1 MNIKLFVFLAALLSA
16 AAFAGPGHDH
26 GEAAAPQATGP
37 AAPKFSTHSDLFE
50 VVGIVDG
57 PHLNVY
63 VDRFSDNAPVVDAKV
78 EIESGKVKLIGKFLK
93 DDGVYEFEAEAFKAN
108 GIYPMVVTVSDRKDT
123 DILATELAVGQSAA
137 AHHDGFLHT
146 IETWLA
152 SPRLMT
158 GIVGLIAGGIVT
170 PWWFM
175 RRRNLKKGGV

>member
-1 MNIKLFVFLAALLSA
+1 MKIRVFFAFTAFLSA
-16 AAFAGPGHDH
+16 AALAGPGHDH
-26 GEAAAPQATGP
+26 GEAAAPQASGP

-63 VDRFSDNAPVVDAKV
+63 VDRFADNAPVAAAKV

-93 DDGVYEFEAEAFKAN
+93 DEGSYEFDAASFKTN
-108 GIYPMVVTVSDRKDT
+108 GNYPLMVTVNDGKDT
-123 DILATELAVGQSAA
+123 DILATELAVGQTNSV
-137 AHHDGFLHT
+137 HKEGLMHT
-146 IETWLA
+146 VETWLA

-158 GIVGLIAGGIVT
+158 SIVGLTLGGIAAF
-170 PWWFM
+170 WWFM